1 MSVTCRWV
9 GVMEDVRYRVKWR
22 QIICCGDPQRQQL
35 KEKPINIA
43 IKSTVMHVFKERL
56 TGQACYFRRR

>member
-9 GVMEDVRYRVKWR
+9 GVMEDVRVKWR
-22 QIICCGDPQRQQL
+22 QIICCGDPQRKQL
-35 KEKPINIA
+35 TEKPINIE

-56 TGQACYFRRR
+56 TGRACYFRTH

>member
-22 QIICCGDPQRQQL
+22 QIICSGDPQRQQL
-35 KEKPINIA
+35 IEKPINIA